1 MSQEGRMKKKDEKIA
16 GDAEKEGRWKVCG
29 QREERC
35 NEKKKHSS
43 DDEEKEGRWKERAD
57 EKEGWKTRNSTHFQK
72 HANLADTASAAHDES
87 EHTDGQARRLRCVHR
102 RPGEGRRRRCSMDV
116 RASIRGVYE
125 RVLTGVADIL
135 FLFYFLCM
143 QLARVLTDIVK
154 APADVLFF

>member
-1 MSQEGRMKKKDEKIA
+1 MQKRKEDEKCVDRERNDATKKKNTRVMMKKRKGDEKRGRMKKKDEKQ
-16 GDAEKEGRWKVCG
+16 E
-29 QREERC
+29 
-35 NEKKKHSS
+35 
-43 DDEEKEGRWKERAD
+43 
-57 EKEGWKTRNSTHFQK
+57 TRHIFRNMQILRTRQVRRTTSRT
-72 HANLADTASAAHDES
+72 

-135 FLFYFLCM
+135 FLFFFLCM